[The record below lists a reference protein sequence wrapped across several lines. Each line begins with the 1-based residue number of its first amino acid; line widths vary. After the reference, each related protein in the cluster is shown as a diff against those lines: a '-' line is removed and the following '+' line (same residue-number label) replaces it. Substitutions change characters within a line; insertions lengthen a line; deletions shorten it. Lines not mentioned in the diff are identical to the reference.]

1 MSYFTWLDFQLQNV
15 NVFLISSMKGRVGS
29 IEGTI
34 AKLLNHLVEVNTAIE
49 TAELEDDEGELQ

>member
-1 MSYFTWLDFQLQNV
+1 
-15 NVFLISSMKGRVGS
+15 MKGRVGS